1 MVLRF
6 PALRG
11 GWIAAALLAVF
22 SPGCGANSA
31 DGASPP
37 AAAPAAAAPPAAAP
51 AAAPA
56 PTAEADRNSTLIWV
70 TIAAY
75 PQEFVDKK
83 AEYDPFLHYVAQ
95 HMSAYGIKDV
105 KLVIAEGTQGPST
118 VAKWMRDGK
127 VDYFDESPFSAY
139 IENQLT
145 GADEPY
151 LNRWKYGSE
160 KFTGVIFS
168 KAQGGA
174 KSLDD
179 LKGKTIVLKDP
190 TSTANYFLPKA
201 FLLSKGYKPVE
212 KKSLTDPVAPDE
224 IGYWFN
230 NHSRDREIEAVMDGK
245 AAGGGV
251 SNEFIE
257 KLLSQG
263 ADSAAQARH
272 PRPGVP
278 QTKPEDLRILGRTDV
293 ALRRLLTVRK
303 ALDPRVKAAVKEL
316 LLNMNKTPD
325 GQAILKTYGPSTQF
339 SNADTP
345 ETAYVGIRDQPKK
358 LLDEEIAKFKALM

>member
-1 MVLRF
+1 MVPRF
-6 PALRG
+6 PVLSG
-11 GWIAAALLAVF
+11 GWIAAALLTVF
-22 SPGCGANSA
+22 SLGCGAKS
-31 DGASPP
+31 DGVSP
-37 AAAPAAAAPPAAAP
+37 PPAAAP

-75 PQEFVDKK
+75 PQEFIDKK
-83 AEYDPFLHYVAQ
+83 AEYDPFMRYVAKN
-95 HMSAYGIKDV
+95 MSAYGIKDV
-105 KLVIAEGTQGPST
+105 KLVIAEGAQGPAT
-118 VAKWMRDGK
+118 VANWMRDGK

-139 IENQLT
+139 ITNQLT

-160 KFTGVIFS
+160 QFTGTIFT

-174 KSLDD
+174 KSLDE
-179 LKGKTIVLKDP
+179 LKGKMIVLKDP

-212 KKSLTDPVAPDE
+212 KKNLTDPVAPDE
-224 IGYWFN
+224 IGYWFD
-230 NHSRDREIEAVMDGK
+230 NHSRDMEVEMVMDGK
-245 AAGGGV
+245 VAAGGV

-263 ADSAAQARH
+263 SDSAAQARH

-278 QTKPEDLRILGRTDV
+278 QTKPDDLRILARTD
-293 ALRRLLTVRK
+293 ATLRRLLTVRK
-303 ALDPRVKAAVKEL
+303 ALDPRIKAAVKDL
-316 LLNMNKTPD
+316 LLKMNQTPE
-325 GQAILKTYGPSTQF
+325 GQAVLKTYGPSTQF

-345 ETAYVGIRDQPKK
+345 EVAYAGIRDKPKK
-358 LLDEEIAKFKALM
+358 LLDEEVAKFRAQM